1 MFTSGVFDYV
11 NVLNKAADASSY
23 RNEVLSNNIANATTP
38 GYKRK
43 DVAFE
48 QSLSRAIESAGSQ
61 SDSLTKK
68 VHNIDLDTAKATLYI
83 ARAELSYRLDENN
96 VDISTEN
103 SELASN
109 QLVYEGIIDSINSE
123 FSRMKSVL
131 K

>member
-1 MFTSGVFDYV
+1 MFLTGAYDYV
-11 NVLNKAADASSY
+11 NVLERAADVSAY
-23 RNEVLSNNIANATTP
+23 RNEVITNNIANATTP

-48 QSLSRAIESAGSQ
+48 ESLARAIEASGAE

-68 VHNIDLDTAKATLYI
+68 VSNLDYDTVRATVYTD
-83 ARAELSYRLDENN
+83 RSDLSYRLDQNN

-109 QLVYEGIIDSINSE
+109 QLVYEGLIDSINAE
-123 FSRMKSVL
+123 FNRIKSVL

>member
-48 QSLSRAIESAGSQ
+48 QSLSRAIESAGTQ
-61 SDSLTKK
+61 ADSLTQK
-68 VHNIDLDTAKATLYI
+68 VHNIDLDTAKATLYVD
-83 ARAELSYRLDENN
+83 RAELSYRLDENN

-109 QLVYEGIIDSINSE
+109 QLVYEGLIDSINSE
-123 FSRMKSVL
+123 FSRLKSVL